1 MKWVTAILVLALGA
15 AAALLPEAEAPA
27 PRPEPGIASPP
38 VAVCPTEEG
47 ATRSSSL
54 DVMSTIAGVG
64 QVTIFSGG
72 GSAGSGSFD
81 TGASGSASVP
91 VGEIAAVG
99 SAAALVEFP
108 TSESATASVT
118 TGPTVLSAET
128 CSRIPDSQ
136 VIVGGGSTINDIPLR
151 LQLMNPYSATAV
163 ADITAFSESGRESSE
178 ALRSIIVPARSSVV
192 VDIGSILSGR
202 ETLNLIVEATRGSI
216 VTSASTEVGGD
227 QAVWRAVAPEQT
239 WYVPFPV
246 FSGSREVVIASS
258 TANDVAY
265 QIDVFGPGGLEEAAI
280 EGTISGGGQVVINV
294 SEISQAALAVRVV
307 TTAPV
312 GVFARLTGEGGLG
325 IAAASPQPTND
336 WLVPGA
342 GSGADTAG
350 RLAVVNVG
358 VEVTDVTV
366 TEVRESSRSRIFQ
379 VQPGQ
384 ILEVELDAVNSDG
397 VSIASD
403 GQVVPFWI
411 ARRGAAVAVSGGFP
425 LLTNE

>member
-1 MKWVTAILVLALGA
+1 
-15 AAALLPEAEAPA
+15 
-27 PRPEPGIASPP
+27 
-38 VAVCPTEEG
+38 
-47 ATRSSSL
+47 
-54 DVMSTIAGVG
+54 MSTIAGVG

-118 TGPTVLSAET
+118 IGPTVLSAET

-265 QIDVFGPGGLEEAAI
+265 QIDVFGPDGVEDAAI
-280 EGTISGGGQVVINV
+280 EGTISGGGQEVINV

-366 TEVRESSRSRIFQ
+366 TEVRESSRSRIFH

-384 ILEVELDAVNSDG
+384 ILEVELDAVDSDG

>member
-1 MKWVTAILVLALGA
+1 
-15 AAALLPEAEAPA
+15 
-27 PRPEPGIASPP
+27 
-38 VAVCPTEEG
+38 
-47 ATRSSSL
+47 
-54 DVMSTIAGVG
+54 MSTIAGVG

-280 EGTISGGGQVVINV
+280 EGTISGGGQEVINV

-384 ILEVELDAVNSDG
+384 ILEVELDAVDSNG

>member
-1 MKWVTAILVLALGA
+1 MKWVTAVLVLALGA

-108 TSESATASVT
+108 TAESATASVT

-136 VIVGGGSTINDIPLR
+136 VIVGGGSTVNDIPLR

-216 VTSASTEVGGD
+216 VTSATTEVGGD

-258 TANDVAY
+258 TPNDVAY

-280 EGTISGGGQVVINV
+280 EGTISGGGQEVINV

-336 WLVPGA
+336 WLLPGA

-384 ILEVELDAVNSDG
+384 ILEVELDAVDSNG

>member
-1 MKWVTAILVLALGA
+1 MKWITAILVLALGA
-15 AAALLPEAEAPA
+15 AAALLPEPEAPA

-108 TSESATASVT
+108 TSESASASVT

-128 CSRIPDSQ
+128 CSRIPNSQ

-151 LQLMNPYSATAV
+151 LQLMNPYAARAV

-258 TANDVAY
+258 TPNDVAY
-265 QIDVFGPGGLEEAAI
+265 QIDVFGPNGVEDAAI
-280 EGTISGGGQVVINV
+280 EGTISGGGQEVINV

-358 VEVTDVTV
+358 LEVTDVTV

-384 ILEVELDAVNSDG
+384 ILEVELDAVDSDG

>member
-1 MKWVTAILVLALGA
+1 MKWITAILVLALGA
-15 AAALLPEAEAPA
+15 AAALLPEPEAPA

-108 TSESATASVT
+108 TSESASASVT

-128 CSRIPDSQ
+128 CSRIPNSQ
-136 VIVGGGSTINDIPLR
+136 VIVGGGSTVNDIPLR
-151 LQLMNPYSATAV
+151 LQLMNPYAARAV

-258 TANDVAY
+258 TPNDVAY
-265 QIDVFGPGGLEEAAI
+265 QIDVFGPNGVEDAAI
-280 EGTISGGGQVVINV
+280 EGTISGGGQEVINV

-358 VEVTDVTV
+358 LEVTDVTV

-384 ILEVELDAVNSDG
+384 ILEVELDAVDSDG

>member
-15 AAALLPEAEAPA
+15 AAALLPLAEAPA
-27 PRPEPGIASPP
+27 PGPDPGIASPP

-151 LQLMNPYSATAV
+151 LQLMNPYSARAV

-258 TANDVAY
+258 TANEVAY

-280 EGTISGGGQVVINV
+280 EGTISGGGQEVINV

-312 GVFARLTGEGGLG
+312 GVFARLTGEGGVG

-379 VQPGQ
+379 VQPGE
-384 ILEVELDAVNSDG
+384 ILEVELDAVDSNG

>member
-1 MKWVTAILVLALGA
+1 
-15 AAALLPEAEAPA
+15 
-27 PRPEPGIASPP
+27 
-38 VAVCPTEEG
+38 
-47 ATRSSSL
+47 
-54 DVMSTIAGVG
+54 MSTIAGVG

-265 QIDVFGPGGLEEAAI
+265 QIDVFGPDGVEDAAI
-280 EGTISGGGQVVINV
+280 EGTISGGGQEVINV

-384 ILEVELDAVNSDG
+384 ILEVELDAVDSDG

>member
-1 MKWVTAILVLALGA
+1 MKWITAILVLALGA
-15 AAALLPEAEAPA
+15 AAALLPEPEAPA
-27 PRPEPGIASPP
+27 PRPEPGIESPP

-108 TSESATASVT
+108 TSESASASVT

-128 CSRIPDSQ
+128 CSRIPNSQ
-136 VIVGGGSTINDIPLR
+136 VIVGGGSTVNDIPLR
-151 LQLMNPYSATAV
+151 LQLMNPYAARAV

-258 TANDVAY
+258 TPNDVAY
-265 QIDVFGPGGLEEAAI
+265 QIDVFGPNGVEDAAI
-280 EGTISGGGQVVINV
+280 EGTISGGGQEVINV

-358 VEVTDVTV
+358 LEVTDVTV

-384 ILEVELDAVNSDG
+384 ILEVELDAVDSDG

>member
-1 MKWVTAILVLALGA
+1 VKWLTPIFVLALGIA
-15 AAALLPEAEAPA
+15 VMLLPAAEVPE
-27 PRPEPGIASPP
+27 PRPEPGSVSPP
-38 VAVCPTEEG
+38 IAVCPTEEG
-47 ATRSSSL
+47 ETSSSSL
-54 DVMSTIAGVG
+54 NVVSTVAGVG

-81 TGASGSASVP
+81 TGASGSVSIP
-91 VGEIAAVG
+91 VDDIAAVG

-118 TGPTVLSAET
+118 IGATALTAET
-128 CSRIPDSQ
+128 CSGIPGSQ
-136 VIVGGGSTINDIPLR
+136 VIVGGGSTVNDIPLR
-151 LQLMNPYSATAV
+151 LQLMNPYSAGAV
-163 ADITAFSESGRESSE
+163 ADITAFSESGRESNE
-178 ALRSIIVPARSSVV
+178 ALRSIIVPARSTRVIDV
-192 VDIGSILSGR
+192 GSILSGR
-202 ETLNLIVEATRGSI
+202 ETLNLIVETTRGSV

-227 QAVWRAVAPEQT
+227 QATWRAVAPETT

-258 TANDVAY
+258 TPSEVAY
-265 QIDVFGPGGLEEAAI
+265 QVDVFGPGGLEEAAI
-280 EGTISGGGQVVINV
+280 EGTISGGGQEIINL
-294 SEISQAALAVRVV
+294 SEMSQAALAVRVV

-312 GVFARLTGEGGLG
+312 GVFARLTGEGSLG
-325 IAAASPQPTND
+325 IAAASPQATND

-342 GSGADTAG
+342 GSGADIAG
-350 RLAVVNVG
+350 RLVLVNVG

-366 TEVRESSRSRIFQ
+366 TEVRESSRSRIIE

-384 ILEVELDAVNSDG
+384 VLEVELDSVDSDG
-397 VSIASD
+397 VSIVSD

-425 LLTNE
+425 LLANE

>member
-118 TGPTVLSAET
+118 IGPTVLSAET

-265 QIDVFGPGGLEEAAI
+265 QIDVFGPDGVEDAAI
-280 EGTISGGGQVVINV
+280 EGTISGGGQEVINV

-312 GVFARLTGEGGLG
+312 GVFARLTGEGGVG

-366 TEVRESSRSRIFQ
+366 TEVRESSRSRIFH

-384 ILEVELDAVNSDG
+384 ILEVELDAVDSDG

-425 LLTNE
+425 LLINE

>member
-1 MKWVTAILVLALGA
+1 MKWITAILVLALGA
-15 AAALLPEAEAPA
+15 AAALLPEPEAPA

-108 TSESATASVT
+108 TSESASASVT

-128 CSRIPDSQ
+128 CSRIPNSQ
-136 VIVGGGSTINDIPLR
+136 VIVGGGSTVNDIPLR
-151 LQLMNPYSATAV
+151 LQLMNPYAARAV

-258 TANDVAY
+258 TPNDVAY
-265 QIDVFGPGGLEEAAI
+265 QIDVFGPNGVEDAAI
-280 EGTISGGGQVVINV
+280 EGTISGGGQEVINV
-294 SEISQAALAVRVV
+294 SEISPAALAVRVV

-358 VEVTDVTV
+358 LEVTDVTV

-384 ILEVELDAVNSDG
+384 ILEVELDAVDSDG

>member
-1 MKWVTAILVLALGA
+1 
-15 AAALLPEAEAPA
+15 
-27 PRPEPGIASPP
+27 
-38 VAVCPTEEG
+38 
-47 ATRSSSL
+47 
-54 DVMSTIAGVG
+54 
-64 QVTIFSGG
+64 
-72 GSAGSGSFD
+72 
-81 TGASGSASVP
+81 
-91 VGEIAAVG
+91 
-99 SAAALVEFP
+99 
-108 TSESATASVT
+108 
-118 TGPTVLSAET
+118 
-128 CSRIPDSQ
+128 
-136 VIVGGGSTINDIPLR
+136 
-151 LQLMNPYSATAV
+151 
-163 ADITAFSESGRESSE
+163 
-178 ALRSIIVPARSSVV
+178 VV

-265 QIDVFGPGGLEEAAI
+265 QIDVFGPDGVEDAAI
-280 EGTISGGGQVVINV
+280 EGTISGGGQEVINV

-384 ILEVELDAVNSDG
+384 ILEVELDAVDSDG

>member
-27 PRPEPGIASPP
+27 PRPDPGIASPP

-118 TGPTVLSAET
+118 IGPTVLSAET

-265 QIDVFGPGGLEEAAI
+265 QIDVFGPDGVEDAAI
-280 EGTISGGGQVVINV
+280 EGTISGGGQEVINV

-384 ILEVELDAVNSDG
+384 ILEVELDAVDSDG